1 MMKQNVADTLNT
13 LQTMLQPTAEI
24 REALRNN
31 SSGFWN
37 NQDKILGSM
46 QEFANGWIER
56 RHAGTQAAITAAQR
70 ICDTKTSVDLVQ
82 EYQKWAVGSLERMM
96 ADSLSLQK
104 HLMTVAGLFVKPLT
118 PPEAESAPKAEKDNV
133 PKAMAIR
140 TLAASGL
147 SQRPDK
153 KSPKK

>member
-1 MMKQNVADTLNT
+1 MMKQNVTDTLNT

-24 REALRNN
+24 RETMRKNLG
-31 SSGFWN
+31 GFWN

-46 QEFANGWIER
+46 EEFANGWIER
-56 RHAGTQAAITAAQR
+56 RHDGTEASTTAAQR
-70 ICDTKTSVDLVQ
+70 MCDTKTYVDMMQ
-82 EYQKWAVGSLERMM
+82 EYQKWAMGSLERIM
-96 ADSLSLQK
+96 ADSLALQK
-104 HLMTVAGLFVKPLT
+104 HLMTVAGLFAKPLT
-118 PPEAESAPKAEKDNV
+118 PPEKESAPKAMV
-133 PKAMAIR
+133 IT

>member
-1 MMKQNVADTLNT
+1 MMKQNVTDTLNT

-24 REALRNN
+24 RETMRKNLG
-31 SSGFWN
+31 GFWN

-46 QEFANGWIER
+46 EEFANGWIER
-56 RHAGTQAAITAAQR
+56 RHDGTEAATTAAQR
-70 ICDTKTSVDLVQ
+70 MCDTKTYVDMMQ
-82 EYQKWAVGSLERMM
+82 EYQKWAMGSLERIM
-96 ADSLSLQK
+96 ADSLALQK
-104 HLMTVAGLFVKPLT
+104 HLMTVAGRFAKPLT
-118 PPEAESAPKAEKDNV
+118 PPEKESAPKAMV
-133 PKAMAIR
+133 IT